1 MEGQKNRN
9 IRKARIVR
17 DGVPAEFEMDF
28 KPPKTEWVDHNDR
41 PKDWWFDT
49 EYGPDDNYP
58 EKGPLDDD
66 NHPVLVINREG
77 FTRERYMNDN
87 VQEFIMEVKTL
98 LPTDVWVEIYP
109 KLKATLQLC
118 KQDTSIEDRD
128 GLIAK
133 GFKYLGSRCDLMYF
147 EEPEVP
153 QIEGNVRTYP
163 IIGVQ
168 IRIQR
173 GKCFCSS
180 YHKEP
185 FPGAFDYS
193 QVALNGDID
202 SMVPPLQREK
212 TAEEKEEDVKRQ
224 EEVRISWEET
234 KKKAEAGDAR
244 SQYLM
249 MLNGIKNKLDSVV
262 DELEKEALEA
272 GKKFQEDFIKKKN
285 EEV

>member
-9 IRKARIVR
+9 IRRSRIVR

-28 KPPKTEWVDHNDR
+28 KPKTEWVEPTER
-41 PKDWWFDT
+41 PKDWWFGT
-49 EYGPDDNYP
+49 EYGPDGNCP

-77 FTRERYMNDN
+77 FTRERYLNDN

-133 GFKYLGSRCDLMYF
+133 GFKYLGSRWDLMYF

-153 QIEGNVRTYP
+153 QIEGNVKTYP
-163 IIGVQ
+163 TSGVQ
-168 IRIQR
+168 IRIHR

-185 FPGAFDYS
+185 VPGAFDYS

-202 SMVPPLQREK
+202 SMEPPKQREK
-212 TAEEKEEDVKRQ
+212 TIEEKEKDAKRQ
-224 EEVRISWEET
+224 EEAKLSWEET
-234 KKKAEAGDAR
+234 KRKAAAGDGRAK
-244 SQYLM
+244 YM
-249 MLNGIKNKLDSVV
+249 MMINGIQNQLNNFVE
-262 DELEKEALEA
+262 ELEKEALEA